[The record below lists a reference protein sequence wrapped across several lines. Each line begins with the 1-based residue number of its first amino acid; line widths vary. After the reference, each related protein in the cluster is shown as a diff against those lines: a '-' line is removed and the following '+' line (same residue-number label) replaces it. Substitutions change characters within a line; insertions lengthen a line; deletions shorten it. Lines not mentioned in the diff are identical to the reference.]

1 MAVRRPG
8 DGHRSVAA
16 VTGRGAVRVRPIQ
29 VGGEPEDGGL
39 VVDPDDTGARVEW
52 LDREHAI
59 LAEEP
64 SAGAR
69 PVSVRTRL
77 MIGPAR
83 RRPDDGVMVREVVVD
98 GWRVEVEVEAE
109 GRAVLRD
116 RVRRGLPAR
125 GSSGTI
131 EIRADLPGRVSSLL
145 VGPGDQVV
153 AGQPLVVIEAM
164 KMLNELRAP
173 RDGQVERA
181 AVQVNQAVELGD
193 LLVVLQ

>member
-1 MAVRRPG
+1 M
-8 DGHRSVAA
+8 
-16 VTGRGAVRVRPIQ
+16 
-29 VGGEPEDGGL
+29 GL
-39 VVDPDDTGARVEW
+39 VAGPDETGARIEW

-64 SAGAR
+64 PADGGPASI
-69 PVSVRTRL
+69 RTRL

-83 RRPDDGVMVREVVVD
+83 RRPDDGVMVREVLID
-98 GWRVEVEVEAE
+98 GWRLEVELEAE
-109 GRAVLRD
+109 GRAALRD
-116 RVRRGLPAR
+116 RARRAL
-125 GSSGTI
+125 SSHDFGGPI

-145 VGPGDQVV
+145 VGPGDRVA

-193 LLVVLQ
+193 LLVVLR